1 MNDLIS
7 KLTESTH
14 RAAFK
19 LHVRSALN
27 PALWLCAIVLP
38 ICLVFA
44 WVFRDISIIRNLLI
58 IVGITPVLVAC
69 FSFIGFA
76 IFRPEKLQSEDYQLR
91 HESLQLIQQK
101 TGRISIPRTSIE
113 AIANPNAK
121 TLMNKENDEDA

>member
-1 MNDLIS
+1 MNDFIS

-27 PALWLCAIVLP
+27 PVLWLCAIVLP
-38 ICLVFA
+38 VCLIFA

-69 FSFIGFA
+69 FAFIGFA

-91 HESLQLIQQK
+91 HETLQMIQQK
-101 TGRISIPRTSIE
+101 TDSISIPLTSTE
-113 AIANPNAK
+113 AIANPTAE
-121 TLMNKENDEDA
+121 LPVDKENVDDA